1 MAERAAN
8 LAKGRHRNE
17 FVCTGLQHETGD
29 QNRGDQGID
38 ARHRS
43 MILVAH
49 GESPSMTPRRRLAT
63 HDFVFSHSLGRKR
76 ALTKSIRGP
85 ANPPMPTSQPLRN
98 EE

>member
-1 MAERAAN
+1 MDGVDAFLNAN

-17 FVCTGLQHETGD
+17 FVCTGVQHEASD

-49 GESPSMTPRRRLAT
+49 GESLSMTLRQHLAIR
-63 HDFVFSHSLGRKR
+63 DFVFSHSLGRER
-76 ALTKSIRGP
+76 TLIALVKKGVRIHI
-85 ANPPMPTSQPLRN
+85 LR
-98 EE
+98 